1 MYIDIEKAKKAFKEY
16 VKNYNPE
23 DKQVK
28 LKISHMERTSQ
39 IAKNMAKSLELEQED
54 IELAELIGLL
64 HDIGRFEQIKRYH
77 TWLDKNSINH
87 GEFGVKLLFEEN
99 LIKKFINTSK
109 YDDIIRLAILNHNRG
124 KIEEGLTAR
133 QNLHARII
141 RDSDKTDIFYTL
153 TFEDIKSMY
162 GKDDISEEKISDE
175 IYREFKEDKIMNYK
189 YLNTGADILVA
200 HFAYIYDFNFD
211 YGIKVI
217 QEKKEIDKLYN
228 RFTFKDEETM
238 KRYNEVYR
246 LSKEYAINR
255 C

>member
-1 MYIDIEKAKKAFKEY
+1 
-16 VKNYNPE
+16 
-23 DKQVK
+23 
-28 LKISHMERTSQ
+28 
-39 IAKNMAKSLELEQED
+39 
-54 IELAELIGLL
+54 
-64 HDIGRFEQIKRYH
+64 
-77 TWLDKNSINH
+77 
-87 GEFGVKLLFEEN
+87 
-99 LIKKFINTSK
+99 
-109 YDDIIRLAILNHNRG
+109 
-124 KIEEGLTAR
+124 
-133 QNLHARII
+133 
-141 RDSDKTDIFYTL
+141 
-153 TFEDIKSMY
+153 MY